1 MLFKKPIFILLGL
14 LSFILTLFCSTFA
27 WSQTSPLPE
36 LSNLNRFFNHSE
48 RFSGQLGNVSYAP
61 IILDGRP
68 IFFIAV
74 PSSIIQEKGDSKVSL
89 LEQRIRTIENNL
101 QEILKRGFDPNTLQV
116 SLSVLNSQTVIIASD
131 QKHLSQQ
138 IIGTI
143 TQADAQLYGESIE
156 IIGEKAIPII
166 RKALLQAY
174 EERLPS
180 NLQRQFVFASV
191 ILLFIIIITLF
202 ILKLQ
207 EFLKI
212 RLLNVQKCLT
222 ETEIVANRKRNW
234 INSFFDYLNF
244 AIYFYFAGHLIVPPP
259 DLEKN
264 LKNFIAQPERFLPEK
279 ELKNILEK
287 EIKTEILYRRLLL
300 LSTVLIWVQGISFI
314 LGLFPYTRQNSL
326 QLAGTPI
333 TLLVIWLGVAIGS
346 RLLEFAIDLSLNSW
360 TENILLTETTYQRQ
374 VSRISTFA
382 SALKGISTAILIAT
396 GIILSLQTFQVPVTP
411 VLAGASILGFAISFG
426 SQSII
431 KDIFSGTINLMNDS
445 YAVGDLVIIGTDAGL
460 VEDFNLFVTRV
471 RSANGDLI
479 TIPNG
484 LVGIVRNQSKDW
496 SRIDYRVQVSYE
508 TEVEK
513 ALKVLL
519 EVAQSLYNDE
529 KWSEFMVE
537 PPELKGIEDLS
548 HQGITLRIWLKTQ
561 PGKQMLVAGE
571 LRLRVKEAFI
581 AAGIKIGIPQHSVL
595 VQNSYNNLEN
605 IEKIITIVREA

>member
-1 MLFKKPIFILLGL
+1 MFYKKLILIFLGL
-14 LSFILTLFCSTFA
+14 FSFILTLFYSTFA
-27 WSQTSPLPE
+27 WSQTNSPLPE

-48 RFSGQLGNVSYAP
+48 RFSGQLGNVYYAP

-74 PSSIIQEKGDSKVSL
+74 PSTIIQEKGDNKVSL
-89 LEQRIRTIENNL
+89 LEQRVRTIENNL
-101 QEILKRGFDPNTLQV
+101 QEIIKRGFDPNTLQV

-131 QKHLSQQ
+131 QKNLSQQ

-143 TQADAQLYGESIE
+143 TQSDVQLYGESIDK
-156 IIGEKAIPII
+156 IGEEATKII
-166 RKALLQAY
+166 QKALLQAY

-180 NLQRQFVFASV
+180 NFQRQFIFSAI
-191 ILLFIIIITLF
+191 ILLVVIIITLIIF
-202 ILKLQ
+202 KIQKILR
-207 EFLKI
+207 I
-212 RLLNVQKCLT
+212 RLSTIKQCLNEAK
-222 ETEIVANRKRNW
+222 IVSSKKTDK
-234 INSFFDYLNF
+234 INNFFDYLSF
-244 AIYFYFAGHLIVPPP
+244 TLYFYFARQKLVPPP
-259 DLEKN
+259 DLDKN
-264 LKNFIAQPERFLPEK
+264 LKNFIAQPDRFLNEK

-287 EIKTEILYRRLLL
+287 EIKTEILYIRLLL
-300 LSTVLIWVQGISFI
+300 LGIILIWVQAISFI
-314 LGLFPYTRQNSL
+314 LGLFPHTRQNSL

-333 TLLVIWLGVAIGS
+333 TLLVIWSGVTIGS
-346 RLLEFAIDLSLNSW
+346 RLLEFAIDLFLNSW
-360 TENILLTETTYQRQ
+360 TENILLTESTYQRQ
-374 VSRISTFA
+374 VSRISTFG
-382 SALKGISTAILIAT
+382 SAVKGISTIILIAT

-513 ALKVLL
+513 ALLVLL
-519 EVAQSLYNDE
+519 EVAQSLYDDE

-561 PGKQMLVAGE
+561 PGKQLLVAGE

-581 AAGIKIGIPQHSVL
+581 AAGIKIGIPQHSIL
-595 VQNSYNNLEN
+595 VQNSYSQLENLE
-605 IEKIITIVREA
+605 KS